1 MKQLIILF
9 IIPFQLFAA
18 EKVSLEDCQNWARQN
33 YPVIKNMDLWE
44 KVSTLNLENIH
55 TNYLP
60 GINLNGQASHQ
71 SEVTNVPISI
81 PGIAI
86 PEVSKTQYK
95 LYLDFKQTIWD
106 GGLTAAQ
113 KELENAV
120 LSKNL
125 NSVETDLYQLNEKI
139 SKLWYSVMFTKNN
152 KQVIETQISTLNEKA
167 KVIESGIKNGIL
179 EPYNLDIITAEIIG
193 LKQNITEMET
203 GMEASL
209 KVLSILTGKE
219 INSAEN
225 FVLKDTELA
234 LNNDL
239 NRPELE
245 LFNSQ
250 SELLDVQSEL
260 LDKTRKP
267 KVFGFGQAGYGKPGL
282 NMLSDDFDPYYLVG
296 IGLNWKVSDWKKSKR
311 DKQLLELQKEFIQT
325 QEEVFLQN
333 LSILLEQ
340 QELAIK
346 KIKALILSDQ
356 QILELRKKI
365 TASSASKLANGNI
378 TSTDY
383 LQDMQAETIAKI
395 KLETHKIQLMEAKT
409 NYQILKGL

>member
-1 MKQLIILF
+1 MRKLLLILL
-9 IIPFQLFAA
+9 IPFQVYATETITL
-18 EKVSLEDCQNWARQN
+18 KDCQSWARQN
-33 YPVIKNMDLWE
+33 YPSLKNMDIWE
-44 KVSTLNLENIH
+44 KVSTLNIENIH

-60 GINLNGQASHQ
+60 GINLNGQASYQ
-71 SEVTNVPISI
+71 SAVTNVPINI
-81 PGIAI
+81 PGINI
-86 PEVSKTQYK
+86 PEVSKNQYK
-95 LYLDFKQTIWD
+95 VYLDFKQTIWD

-125 NSVETDLYQLNEKI
+125 NSVETELYQLNEKI
-139 SKLWYSVMFTKNN
+139 SKLWFSVLFTKNN
-152 KQVIETQISTLNEKA
+152 KQVIETQVATLNEKA

-203 GMEASL
+203 GIEASL

-225 FVLKDTELA
+225 FELTNTELA

-239 NRPELE
+239 NRPELG

-250 SELLDVQSEL
+250 SELLDVQSGL
-260 LDKTRKP
+260 LDKIRKP

-296 IGLNWKVSDWKKSKR
+296 VGLNWKVSDWKKSKR

-356 QILELRKKI
+356 QILKLREKI
-365 TASSASKLANGNI
+365 TTSSASKLANGNI

-395 KLETHKIQLMEAKT
+395 KLETHKIQLVEAKT